1 MGPGTNQVQSTVSDP
16 EYLFPFETES
26 LPLATSTSSEDWRFR
41 LAHGTWIQCEGLWDV
56 EGGMHSHSKK
66 GGENRTVKETH
77 SMPSERSLGKL
88 TDSKAK
94 FSIWGWKAIQKLLPR
109 GQTTKESGHRA
120 GVRLA

>member
-1 MGPGTNQVQSTVSDP
+1 MLREVCT
-16 EYLFPFETES
+16 
-26 LPLATSTSSEDWRFR
+26 ATQRKR
-41 LAHGTWIQCEGLWDV
+41 VRAGL
-56 EGGMHSHSKK
+56 
-66 GGENRTVKETH
+66 KETH

-94 FSIWGWKAIQKLLPR
+94 FSIWGWKAIQELLPR

>member
-1 MGPGTNQVQSTVSDP
+1 MQSTVSDA
-16 EYLFPFETES
+16 EYLFPLETES

-66 GGENRTVKETH
+66 GGESRTVKETH

-94 FSIWGWKAIQKLLPR
+94 FSIWG
-109 GQTTKESGHRA
+109 
-120 GVRLA
+120 